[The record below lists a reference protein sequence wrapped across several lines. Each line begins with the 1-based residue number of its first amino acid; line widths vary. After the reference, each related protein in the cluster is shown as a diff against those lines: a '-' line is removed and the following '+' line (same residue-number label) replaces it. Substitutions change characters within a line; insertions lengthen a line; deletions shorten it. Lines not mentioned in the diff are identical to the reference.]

1 MKLTK
6 RAVRL
11 AAIIVIN
18 TVCYVGVLL
27 YFGYK
32 NSGAYRMNK
41 SRRDKIRFARFY
53 LYIIHKTF
61 KRAGGYGNRAKK
73 KGVYAIY
80 MNGAV
85 EKISKRSSKD
95 IQPGTEIVVPT
106 KQKSKRMTTGEVMA
120 IASGSASLASVVVA
134 LISILK

>member
-1 MKLTK
+1 
-6 RAVRL
+6 
-11 AAIIVIN
+11 
-18 TVCYVGVLL
+18 
-27 YFGYK
+27 
-32 NSGAYRMNK
+32 
-41 SRRDKIRFARFY
+41 
-53 LYIIHKTF
+53 
-61 KRAGGYGNRAKK
+61 
-73 KGVYAIY
+73 